1 MSPVKLTRREA
12 LRLVISTLVASA
24 TMEALGQTPSS
35 KPIPYQTTA
44 QTISAGG
51 VDMHITE
58 TRQNGR
64 DVVHIVLTKDGAKL
78 FETSTTLINTSPTEA
93 FTSQTLTDGHGFT
106 YYIQVN
112 AKQSPTQP
120 DQPPQV
126 TFRVVLQQQAGKK
139 QEFSGSIGSSSN
151 PDTKYPPSLDSVL
164 PGNLK
169 EQLAPLN
176 GPVQDKVQGLEKTTG
191 IHPEKEDHPHVW
203 AERNCHALCNGIS
216 GLGALIICGG
226 TVGIGCAIASVG
238 FLMTA
243 SYCSDACPK

>member
-1 MSPVKLTRREA
+1 MSPIKQLTRREA
-12 LRLVISTLVASA
+12 LRLVSSALAATA
-24 TMEALGQTPSS
+24 TMETLAQTASGRPV
-35 KPIPYQTTA
+35 A
-44 QTISAGG
+44 DQTISAGG

-64 DVVHIVLTKDGAKL
+64 DVVHIVVTKDGAKL
-78 FETSTTLINTSPTEA
+78 FETKTTLINTSPTEA
-93 FTSQTLTDGHGFT
+93 VTSQILTDGHGFT
-106 YYIQVN
+106 YHIQVN

-126 TFRVVLQQQAGKK
+126 TFRVLIEQQAGNK

-151 PDTKYPPSLDSVL
+151 PGNTKYPPPLDSVI
-164 PGNLK
+164 PGNIK
-169 EQLAPLN
+169 EQLSPLN
-176 GPVQDKVQGLEKTTG
+176 GPLQDKLHGLEKTTG

-203 AERNCHALCNGIS
+203 VERNCHALCNGIS

-226 TVGIGCAIASVG
+226 TAGIGCAIATVG

-243 SYCSDACPK
+243 SYCADACPK

>member
-1 MSPVKLTRREA
+1 MSPVKQLTRREA
-12 LRLVISTLVASA
+12 LRLVTTTLVAGA

-35 KPIPYQTTA
+35 KPIA
-44 QTISAGG
+44 DQTISAGG

-58 TRQNGR
+58 TRKNGR
-64 DVVHIVLTKDGAKL
+64 DVVHILLTKDGAKF

-126 TFRVVLQQQAGKK
+126 TFRVVIQQQAGNK

-151 PDTKYPPSLDSVL
+151 PDNTKYPPPLDSVL

-169 EQLAPLN
+169 EQLSPLN
-176 GPVQDKVQGLEKTTG
+176 GPIQDKVHGLEKTTG

-216 GLGALIICGG
+216 GLGAAIICGG
-226 TVGIGCAIASVG
+226 TAGIGCAIASVG

-243 SYCSDACPK
+243 TYCSDACPK